1 MENFWGMEF
10 DWFAL
15 DSAGNIGIFSF
26 GGYGF
31 IPEEVLAHHASH
43 SHLADVIPL
52 PHLGSLQIWQDFA
65 EAGLFVYDWNEYKG
79 PYLRKA
85 EPTKPIDAALKD
97 RILQIEGLP
106 ILRHNFRDRAAVS
119 ITDLKPISMQKT
131 ALLAG
136 ATGLIGSQLLP
147 LLLASDRYAKVIV
160 VGRRAVPTIHPKLVQ
175 VVTEFDQLEA
185 VRLKLIADD
194 VFCCL
199 GTTMALAGSKEAF
212 YKVDFLYVVQLA
224 ALAASNFA
232 AQLLV
237 VSSMGADAE
246 SRIYYSRVKG
256 EMEAAV
262 RQTPFRAIHIFRP
275 SLLLGERAA
284 PRLGERLGALALRGL
299 RPLLRG
305 PLLKYRA
312 VSGAAV
318 AAAMLR
324 AAEDDGG
331 GVRVHESAELQD

>member
-1 MENFWGMEF
+1 
-10 DWFAL
+10 
-15 DSAGNIGIFSF
+15 
-26 GGYGF
+26 
-31 IPEEVLAHHASH
+31 
-43 SHLADVIPL
+43 
-52 PHLGSLQIWQDFA
+52 
-65 EAGLFVYDWNEYKG
+65 
-79 PYLRKA
+79 
-85 EPTKPIDAALKD
+85 
-97 RILQIEGLP
+97 
-106 ILRHNFRDRAAVS
+106 
-119 ITDLKPISMQKT
+119 MQKT

-160 VGRRAVPTIHPKLVQ
+160 VGRRAVPTLHPKLVQ
-175 VVTEFDQLEA
+175 VTTELDQLEA
-185 VRLKLIADD
+185 ARLKLIADD
-194 VFCCL
+194 VYCCL
-199 GTTMALAGSKEAF
+199 GTTMAQAGSKEAF
-212 YKVDFLYVVQLA
+212 YQVDFLYVVRLA

-275 SLLLGERAA
+275 SLLLGERAT
-284 PRLGERLGALALRGL
+284 PRLGERLGALVLRGL

-305 PLLKYRA
+305 PLLNYRP

-331 GVRVHESAELQD
+331 GVRVHESAEL